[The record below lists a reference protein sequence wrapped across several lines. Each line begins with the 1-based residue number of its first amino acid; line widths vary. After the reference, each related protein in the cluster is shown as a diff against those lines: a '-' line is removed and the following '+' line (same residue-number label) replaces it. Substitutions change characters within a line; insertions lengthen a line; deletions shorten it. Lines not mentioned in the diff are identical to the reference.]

1 MKQQNKPCSNT
12 VLVDLPVCKFSSKAT
27 GNSYKNV
34 ITIYSSIIKK
44 VGGEFH
50 DNLAYISLPV
60 NGCLR
65 FWLIVS
71 ILTVKEKKPFV
82 SPF

>member
-12 VLVDLPVCKFSSKAT
+12 VLVLQYKRIYLLCKFSSKAT
-27 GNSYKNV
+27 GNSNKNV

-50 DNLAYISLPV
+50 DNLAYILSSKWMRKIWV
-60 NGCLR
+60 D
-65 FWLIVS
+65 S
-71 ILTVKEKKPFV
+71 
-82 SPF
+82 